1 MNNIYGGML
10 DGQRLYEEDQR
21 RQKQWEL
28 EQGIRAIDL
37 DFNQQALP
45 FKVEALSL
53 TNDGTRL
60 NNDLARQI
68 NPYKVDY
75 QQIVNESGRIGN
87 DLSRFNYETTREDRP
102 ITRQA
107 LIFDTNA
114 KWLNNRGKEIS
125 NAEAAVSAPF
135 NIQKKMQDN
144 ERDWFNNQ
152 KLAINLSNDQFMM
165 PYDRGKVVM
174 DYNDAV
180 MKHNT
185 NLATYPDQRRAAE
198 ADAKA
203 KARESTQSYDI
214 QGVNNAFRRAFVTK
228 NYSELGQQ
236 LSDFLDDDVIIQ
248 PLQDGT
254 IAVSSQGQQA
264 KFSSLD
270 DLYRRVLMKQE
281 EEKKQEVWAVDPTNG
296 YRINQVTGDMVKYA
310 TEPKPQ
316 ELPMTN
322 TTIGG
327 LAGQY
332 VGTLGLNMG
341 AADKAMLQSD
351 IQAGAVGLMRQGYS
365 PSAAIQQAYEQLKP
379 ALAEGEPGW
388 FGGKTYTYKGGALD
402 MSKAPT
408 PTTTATPAPTPAS
421 GALDMSK
428 APTTTPAPSGAL
440 DMGKAPAGREDINV
454 TKAREAIAK
463 GADRNK
469 VIEMLKAQGIDY
481 RGL

>member
-45 FKVEALSL
+45 LKVEALSL

-60 NNDLARQI
+60 NNDFARQI
-68 NPYKVDY
+68 NPYKVDA
-75 QQIVNESGRIGN
+75 QQIANEGGRIGN
-87 DLSRFNYETTREDRP
+87 DSARLAVDWARQDRP

-125 NAEAAVSAPF
+125 NAEAAASAPL
-135 NIQKKMQDN
+135 NIWSKLQAN

-152 KLAINLSNDQFMM
+152 KLAINLGNDQFMM
-165 PYDRGKVVM
+165 PYDRAKVVM
-174 DYNDAV
+174 DYDEAR
-180 MKHNT
+180 MKHDT

-203 KARESTQSYDI
+203 KARESEQSYDI

-228 NYSELGQQ
+228 NYGELGQQ
-236 LSDFLDDDVIIQ
+236 LSHMLDDDVIIQ

-270 DLYRRVLMKQE
+270 DLYKRVLMKQE
-281 EEKKQEVWAVDPTNG
+281 EAKKQNVWVRGEGGYKLNQATGETQQYYQPT
-296 YRINQVTGDMVKYA
+296 
-310 TEPKPQ
+310 PKPQ
-316 ELPMTN
+316 AIPIN
-322 TTIGG
+322 TTAIGG
-327 LAGQY
+327 LVEQY
-332 VGTLGLNMG
+332 VGTLGLDMS

-351 IQAGAVGLMRQGYS
+351 IQAGATSFMRQGDS
-365 PSAAIQQAYEQLKP
+365 PSVAVRKAYEQLAPSLGKDSN
-379 ALAEGEPGW
+379 W
-388 FGGKTYTYKGGALD
+388 FGLNSLDTYKGGGALD
-402 MSKAPT
+402 MSKAPATTST
-408 PTTTATPAPTPAS
+408 PVASNQSVLSAPQAAIDYLKANNTPAI
-421 GALDMSK
+421 
-428 APTTTPAPSGAL
+428 
-440 DMGKAPAGREDINV
+440 REEFRQ
-454 TKAREAIAK
+454 KY
-463 GADRNK
+463 GY
-469 VIEMLKAQGIDY
+469 LPQ
-481 RGL
+481 